1 MDNKVTNLS
10 KILDIKKSYDNNQIN
25 EEYLM
30 SEMTIPELDLLNK
43 IYQVEIKEREQRIKT
58 KVYGKIGDKYDR

>member
-10 KILDIKKSYDNNQIN
+10 KILDIKKAYDNDQKN
-25 EEYLM
+25 EEYIM
-30 SEMTIPELDLLNK
+30 SEMTTPELDLLNK

-58 KVYGKIGDKYDR
+58 KAYGKIGDKYDR

>member
-10 KILDIKKSYDNNQIN
+10 KILDIKKAYDNDQIN

-30 SEMTIPELDLLNK
+30 SEMAIPELDLLNK

-58 KVYGKIGDKYDR
+58 KAYGKIGDKYDR

>member
-10 KILDIKKSYDNNQIN
+10 KVLNIKKAYDNDQIN

-43 IYQVEIKEREQRIKT
+43 IYQAEIKDREQRIKT
-58 KVYGKIGDKYDR
+58 KTYGKMGDKYDR

>member
-10 KILDIKKSYDNNQIN
+10 KILDIKKAYDNDQIN

-30 SEMTIPELDLLNK
+30 SEMTISELDLLNK

>member
-10 KILDIKKSYDNNQIN
+10 KILDIKKAYDNDRIN

-30 SEMTIPELDLLNK
+30 SEMTISELDLLNK

-58 KVYGKIGDKYDR
+58 KAYGKIGDKYDR